1 MNRFLTNFVL
11 GGFLIAVA
19 GWLANIRE
27 SSFFAGLIYGSLPIG
42 LFYLYWQL
50 AASQRRSF
58 VDGSMVGGLVW
69 VAIASCLYLNVDRP
83 LLPLLLAS
91 VAYAGLVYSQL

>member
-19 GWLANIRE
+19 GWLATIRE
-27 SSFFAGLIYGSLPIG
+27 SSFFAGFIYGSLPIG

-58 VDGSMVGGLVW
+58 VDGSMLGGLVW
-69 VAIASCLYLNVDRP
+69 VAMASCLYLDVDRP
-83 LLPLLLAS
+83 LLPLLVAS
-91 VAYAGLVYSQL
+91 VAYVSLVYSQL